1 MNMCGFYNSTIGKK
15 IVVAVTG
22 LMLFGFTIAH
32 MAGNFKALAG
42 FAEDGGHKLDHYA
55 VFLRTMGEQVL
66 GHEGL
71 LWALRLGLIA
81 AFVLHVVTIVQLVKR
96 NKEAR
101 PVGYKV
107 RKNFKSTLA
116 SRVMAF
122 SGAWLFIFIVL
133 HLLHLTL
140 GKVFIDDFRHGEV
153 YHNIYISFKQPA
165 VLVIYLLAML
175 SLSMHVFHG
184 VWSVFQTLGVN
195 SPDKNKL
202 FKSIAITS
210 ALVLF
215 LGFMSVPASIYF
227 GMTPKPSGVVVPG
240 H

>member
-1 MNMCGFYNSTIGKK
+1 MGICGFYKSTIGKK
-15 IVVAVTG
+15 IVVALTG
-22 LMLFGFTIAH
+22 LMLFGFVLSH

-55 VFLRTMGEQVL
+55 VFLRNMGSDVM

-71 LWALRLGLIA
+71 LWALRLGLIG
-81 AFVLHVVTIVQLVKR
+81 AFLLHVVTIIQLVKR

-101 PVGYKV
+101 PVGYKA

-122 SGAWLFIFIVL
+122 SGAWLFIFVVL

-140 GKVFIDDFRHGEV
+140 GKVLISDFRHGQV
-153 YHNIYISFKQPA
+153 YHNVYVSFQNPI
-165 VLVIYLLAML
+165 VLVIYLLAMA

-184 VWSVFQTLGVN
+184 VWSMFHTLGLN
-195 SPDKNKL
+195 SPSKNNL
-202 FKSIAITS
+202 FKSVAILS
-210 ALVLF
+210 ALILF
-215 LGFMSVPASIYF
+215 LGFMSVPLSVYS
-227 GMTPKPSGVVVPG
+227 GLLPEPSGVIVAG